1 MLILYYEHYEL
12 SYFILLINMKN
23 NPYILAFSIAL
34 GLSMG
39 AYLPNG
45 RIGYILFNILRG
57 IR

>member
-1 MLILYYEHYEL
+1 
-12 SYFILLINMKN
+12 MKN
-23 NPYILAFSIAL
+23 NPYLLVLSIVF

-39 AYLPNG
+39 AYFPSG